1 LADRQYSD
9 YTLDLFYGVNV
20 DRNVIKFV
28 DNFAAVFQRLVAKDA
43 ALREEMMSSD
53 RYKTAMEKDNLR
65 KVGGL
70 A

>member
-1 LADRQYSD
+1 
-9 YTLDLFYGVNV
+9 LDLFYGVNV